1 MLTTGSRVL
10 RLTKYGLLLA
20 GILSIWVLSLAI
32 LTGSMTLSVRGTR
45 VGALT
50 IIAVY
55 LAGGGIGGAIV
66 GALLPLVRWRLGS
79 VLVGIIA
86 VLPLAAGI
94 TYSLAVASA
103 PGMDWITMIIGA
115 VVLGGILGPAYRE
128 MFWVDSGGESH

>member
-1 MLTTGSRVL
+1 
-10 RLTKYGLLLA
+10 LA
-20 GILSIWVLSLAI
+20 GILSIWVLILAI
-32 LTGSMTLSVRGTR
+32 LSGSTTLSVRGTR

-55 LAGGGIGGAIV
+55 LAGGGLGGAIV
-66 GALLPLVRWRLGS
+66 GVLLPLVRWRLGS

-86 VLPLAAGI
+86 VLPLAAGV

-103 PGMDWITMIIGA
+103 PGMDWITMTIVA

-128 MFWVDSGGESH
+128 MFWVGSEDPPH